1 MNVLGSPLFKTLFED
16 DVPRIILAA
25 NLPDY
30 TIITYNETYKKATRT
45 TNREVRG
52 QSLWVAF
59 PKDEIHD
66 GTEILERGLEEAT
79 TTNKKIV
86 LPPFCYDIPSA
97 DTISI
102 ETNWWQIEIEPIST
116 GTGKVDYLL
125 VKTVNITEQF
135 ENGQTISNYIE
146 REQSLSNELAQ
157 THEEL
162 AASNEELQA
171 NLEDLLVTNEALSQS
186 QNELQTLNAELESRI
201 ESRTKDVQASKL
213 LLQNIISTAN
223 IAMTLL
229 KGRDLIIE
237 LPNPKMLHVWQRDL
251 KTVEGKKIIDV
262 FPELKNQRFP
272 QLLADVFR
280 TGKRIAMPQVP
291 VDISFPNGEVKLI
304 YVNFSYDP
312 IFSKDGKVEYILASV
327 NDITEQVENLKQLEE
342 SKSELQATTEELAA
356 SNEELSATNEELA
369 TTNEELQEA
378 QESLFLKNDEL
389 SETEE
394 SLRLALASG
403 NLGIYSI
410 EPSTGKFEISL
421 KAREFYGLANEGIIT
436 WTDVTSTVV
445 PEYLHVIEQARVDAL
460 QNQLPFDV
468 QYPIIQSSTRT
479 IKWVRVVGKS
489 VPESKLRPARF
500 LGVIIDITPEI
511 EYRQA
516 IEESEDRFRSMAEA
530 TDIFI
535 AVGDETSNASYFNS
549 SWSGITG
556 RTMDSLLEF
565 GWVDLIHPEDRERYL
580 NIYLGAFE
588 KRIPFTG
595 EFRLLNKEGEFIW
608 LLAKGTPR
616 FHADNSF
623 AGYISTS
630 IDISELKKDELRKND
645 FIGMVSHEL
654 KTPLTAISG
663 FVQVLQ
669 SRAKKNDDN
678 YAMLALNRAYNQV
691 KKMTTMINGF
701 LNVSRLE
708 SGKLLIEKSHFQLDE
723 LLKELIDESDIV
735 QFSHEITL
743 SIKEPISVF
752 ADRDKI
758 GSVISNLLSNA
769 VKYSAANT
777 KIAVNCE
784 ILGDKAIV
792 SVTDEGIGIDAEDLE
807 KLFDR
812 YYRVG
817 KHHTVSGFG
826 IGLYLSA
833 EIVERHNGKI
843 GVTSKAGEGSTFYFE
858 IPIETA

>member
-1 MNVLGSPLFKTLFED
+1 MNVLDSPLFKTLFED

-25 NLPDY
+25 DVPDY
-30 TIITYNETYKKATRT
+30 TIITYNETYKKATNT

-59 PKDEIHD
+59 PKDEIH
-66 GTEILERGLEEAT
+66 GGAEILERGLAEAT
-79 TTNKKIV
+79 DKNKKIV
-86 LPPFCYDIPSA
+86 LPPFRYDIPSA
-97 DTISI
+97 DENTN
-102 ETNWWQIEIEPIST
+102 ETRWWQIEIEPISSN
-116 GTGKVDYLL
+116 GEKADSLL
-125 VKTVNITEQF
+125 VKTINITEQVKR
-135 ENGQTISNYIE
+135 NKTISNYIE

-162 AASNEELQA
+162 AASNEELLA

-186 QNELQTLNAELESRI
+186 QNELQSLNWELENRV
-201 ESRTKDVQASKL
+201 EARTIDVQASKL

-229 KGRDLIIE
+229 KGEDLIIE
-237 LPNPKMLHVWQRDL
+237 LPNPKMLHIWQRDL
-251 KTVEGKKIIDV
+251 KAVEGKKITDV

-280 TGKRIAMPQVP
+280 TGERIAMPQVP
-291 VDISFPNGEVKLI
+291 VDISYPNGEIKLI
-304 YVNFSYDP
+304 YVDFSYDP

-369 TTNEELQEA
+369 ATNEELQEA
-378 QESLFLKNDEL
+378 QENLSLKIDEL

-410 EPSTGKFEISL
+410 EPSTGKFDISS
-421 KAREFYGLANEGIIT
+421 KAREFYGLAPEGPIT
-436 WTDVTSTVV
+436 WIDVTNTVV
-445 PEYLHVIEQARVDAL
+445 PEYLHIIEQARINAL
-460 QNQLPFDV
+460 KNQLPFDV
-468 QYPIIQSSTRT
+468 QYPIIQSSTKT

-489 VPESKLRPARF
+489 VSETKLRPARF
-500 LGVIIDITPEI
+500 LGVIIDITSEI
-511 EYRQA
+511 EYRHTL
-516 IEESEDRFRSMAEA
+516 EESEDRFRNMAEA
-530 TDIFI
+530 TDVFI
-535 AVGDETSNASYFNS
+535 AVGDETSNATYFNS
-549 SWSGITG
+549 SWSDITG
-556 RTMDSLLEF
+556 RTMESLLEF
-565 GWVDLIHPEDRERYL
+565 GWVDLVHAEDRERYL
-580 NIYLGAFE
+580 NIYLNAFE
-588 KRIPFTG
+588 NKLPFTG
-595 EFRLLNKEGEFIW
+595 EFRLLNKEGEYVW

-616 FHADNSF
+616 FHADGTF

-630 IDISELKKDELRKND
+630 IDISELKRDELRKND

-669 SRAKKNDDN
+669 SRAKKNDDD
-678 YAMLALNRAYNQV
+678 YALLALNRAYNQV

-723 LLKELIDESDIV
+723 LLNELIDESDLV

-743 SIKEPISVF
+743 SIKEPISIY

-777 KIAVNCE
+777 KIGVNCQ
-784 ILGDKAIV
+784 ISGDKAII

-858 IPIETA
+858 IPIEQA